1 MALLNFCTIFSLLL
15 FGLNTKLNSQKI
27 NFPIERS
34 ITPNIVEVPPVIY
47 AQTPGVVLSGNYLVV
62 MRSFSNPLYSVFEV
76 PDCKYLGDFGNLGR
90 GPKEFEIPDARTA
103 TETERGFKIFDAI
116 KGLLYV
122 DITNFSINKKFT
134 VNQLKL
140 PGELIILND
149 PIQLNDSLIY
159 GLPYVGKSEKLF
171 VKYNIKS
178 SEVSYFG
185 EYPSFYPK
193 KNREQYWGL
202 LWRHSIVKPD
212 KTKFAIFFDHFK
224 MFRLYNS
231 SETLEKEVIMEIPDN
246 LFNPKRKSGNL
257 MIYYSVVKA
266 TDEYIYALCMNEHLD
281 ELVNS
286 NPTIEIWDW
295 NGNPIAKL
303 YMKNSIF
310 SFDVTNDNKKLY
322 CIDRQITDKIFIYN
336 LNFKLD

>member
-1 MALLNFCTIFSLLL
+1 MITLNYYFIFSLLI
-15 FGLNTKLNSQKI
+15 FGI
-27 NFPIERS
+27 NAKSNNGRIKFPIERS
-34 ITPNIVEVPPVIY
+34 ISPIKIKVPPVIY
-47 AQTPGVVLSGNYLVV
+47 AKTPGVVLSGNYLVV
-62 MRSFSNPLYSVFEV
+62 MRSFSNPLYSVFEI

-90 GPKEFEIPDARTA
+90 GPKEFELPDARTA
-103 TETERGFKIFDAI
+103 TATEDGFKIFDAH
-116 KGLLYV
+116 KGLLNI
-122 DITNFSINKKFT
+122 DITNFSLNKNFALK
-134 VNQLKL
+134 QLRL
-140 PGELIILND
+140 PGELYVLND

-159 GLPYVGKSEKLF
+159 GLPYVGKSEKIF
-171 VKYNIKS
+171 VKYNS
-178 SEVSYFG
+178 TSAEVSYFG

-212 KTKFAIFFDHFK
+212 ETKFAIFFDHFK

-246 LFNPKRKSGNL
+246 LFNPKRKRGNL

-266 TDEYIYALCMNEHLD
+266 TDEYIYALCMNEHSD
-281 ELVNS
+281 ELVNN
-286 NPTIEIWDW
+286 NPTIEVWDW

-322 CIDRQITDKIFIYN
+322 CIDRQITDKIFIYE
-336 LNFKLD
+336 LGSLLE